1 MIKSYRI
8 TLSSLSPAFLYVYN
22 FHGNMVY
29 FSLNLFVPNKSSL
42 GASKESLLWIWKIIF
57 WVALPKVSKAAF
69 WAFSFQLSPLSS
81 FGLIG
86 FPVNAVS
93 SNEHPSISFCWASA
107 HSNWALREQPRV
119 NSCLLQLASKPE
131 HFLASTSS
139 VTQHFLGFGLKD
151 TCNCDCPQAG
161 KFSESISNLG
171 RGEKKKI
178 QVAASK

>member
-1 MIKSYRI
+1 MSII
-8 TLSSLSPAFLYVYN
+8 FTATWFI
-22 FHGNMVY
+22 
-29 FSLNLFVPNKSSL
+29 FSLNLFVPNKSSF
-42 GASKESLLWIWKIIF
+42 GASKESLLWIWKNIL
-57 WVALPKVSKAAF
+57 WVTLPKVSKAAF
-69 WAFSFQLSPLSS
+69 WPCSFQLSPLSS

-93 SNEHPSISFCWASA
+93 SNEHPSISFCWVSA
-107 HSNWALREQPRV
+107 HSNWALREQPCV
-119 NSCLLQLASKPE
+119 NSCLLQVTSKPE
-131 HFLASTSS
+131 NFLASTSS

-151 TCNCDCPQAG
+151 TCICDCPQAG